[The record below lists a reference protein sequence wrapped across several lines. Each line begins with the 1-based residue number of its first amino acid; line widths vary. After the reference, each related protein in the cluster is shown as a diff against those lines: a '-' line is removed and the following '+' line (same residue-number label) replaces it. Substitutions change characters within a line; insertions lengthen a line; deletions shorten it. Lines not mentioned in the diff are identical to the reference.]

1 MTRAASDIELAIFTR
16 LSEADA
22 DWQQL
27 KDAGLGNP
35 YQSLDWLRA
44 WTETLGRQLKVEP
57 ILVAGRRQDQTQL
70 ILPLGLEHTAGIKT
84 LTFLGHQHGNQNT
97 GIWDRAFY
105 DSVDASGMHSLLRKV
120 CAKVGADLL
129 KLENVPMTWHG
140 RTHPLV
146 FDGAAPS
153 PSPIFTRRLGDDFDA
168 LFRDTHSKSS
178 RKNLLRKERHLQAAG
193 DFRIEKAAER
203 QEIERCLAIFL
214 EQRELR
220 ARESGVPNAFA
231 TPAARSF
238 LARQLG
244 LDDAM
249 PASLDLWYLETGGA
263 IRATYLCA
271 EQDDTIYAYSN
282 SIAHDDMLPNSP
294 GLVLIKEIIARACAD
309 DQLQVL
315 DLGLGEE
322 RYKTSW
328 AEPVPLADSLLAV
341 TAKGALKQ
349 KIVATALKAKTMIR
363 NSDILWPAVK
373 RLRKWKAG
381 FSKTD
386 DQKSN

>member
-27 KDAGLGNP
+27 KDAGRGNP

-57 ILVAGRRQDQTQL
+57 VLVAWRRQGRTQA
-70 ILPLGLEHTAGIKT
+70 ILPLGLERTAGIKT
-84 LTFLGHQHGNQNT
+84 LAFLGHQHGNQNT

-105 DSVDASGMHSLLRKV
+105 DSVDASEMSMLLRKV
-120 CAKVGADLL
+120 CADVGADLL
-129 KLENVPMTWHG
+129 KLENVPATWHG
-140 RTHPLV
+140 RPHPLV
-146 FDGAAPS
+146 FEGAAPS
-153 PSPIFTRRLGDDFDA
+153 PSPIFTRRLGNDFEA

-193 DFRIEKAAER
+193 DFRIAKAAEPW
-203 QEIERCLAIFL
+203 EIKNGLATFL

-244 LDDAM
+244 LDDTI

-271 EQDDTIYAYSN
+271 EQGDTIYAYSN

-309 DQLQVL
+309 ERIQVL
-315 DLGLGEE
+315 DLGLGDE

-341 TAKGALKQ
+341 TAKGALKL
-349 KIVATALKAKTMIR
+349 KIVTTALKAKTMIR

-381 FSKTD
+381 LSKPD
-386 DQKSN
+386 NQKSN